1 MATNEPA
8 TAGAELALRALT
20 AGREVLETVPRRPW
34 FSHATWFAQTAVSLL
49 VAERHGELGP
59 LLDESIAQARASGDS
74 GTLAIGLALRG
85 WFALRLGDLTA
96 AEVDTS
102 TALAAPELRAPMLFR
117 VLNGGV
123 LAGALLEQGEL
134 VAAEEVL

>member
-1 MATNEPA
+1 
-8 TAGAELALRALT
+8 LT
-20 AGREVLETVPRRPW
+20 AGRDLLAAVPRRPW
-34 FSHATWFAQTAVSLL
+34 LSQATWFAQTAVALL
-49 VAERHGELGP
+49 VAERYGELRP

-96 AEVDTS
+96 AEVDTT
-102 TALAAPELRAPMLFR
+102 TALAAPELRAPTLFR

-134 VAAEEVL
+134 GA